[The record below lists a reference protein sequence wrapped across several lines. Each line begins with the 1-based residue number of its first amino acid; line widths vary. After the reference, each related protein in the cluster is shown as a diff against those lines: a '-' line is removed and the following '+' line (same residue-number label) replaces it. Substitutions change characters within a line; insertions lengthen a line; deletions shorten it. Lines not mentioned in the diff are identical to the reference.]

1 MGTRGNTVSCG
12 QRSTT
17 NLSTRVRDQTLIPD
31 PLRVCQFAAEAR
43 VVPGDRNDGG
53 LTSWT
58 PPATL
63 HRHTLGPLLDA
74 ADVKHLEAVAA
85 VPGGLLLLHLIQTYH
100 ALGGSLHKGLGQT
113 IPQI

>member
-1 MGTRGNTVSCG
+1 MGTRKNTVSSS
-12 QRSTT
+12 QRPTT

-43 VVPGDRNDGG
+43 VVPGDSSDGG

-58 PPATL
+58 PPAAL

-85 VPGGLLLLHLIQTYH
+85 VPGGLLLLHLIQTDH
-100 ALGGSLHKGLGQT
+100 ALGGSLHQGLGQT
-113 IPQI
+113 IPQV